1 MSESTG
7 RLKRTAGA
15 VRQRLWGTPRDW
27 INPRRKRFWALS
39 LLLLYTLAGF
49 FIVPWVA
56 RQQIIDQVGEL
67 VDRPVTLEVLRVNPF
82 VLSVEARDFAI
93 TENDAT
99 RMLSFERLYV
109 NFQLSSLFRWALTFR
124 EITLEHPSLAFV
136 RFADGR
142 TNLAQL
148 LVPAESTPAQPAEA
162 PADPDAGLLRVIVDE
177 FNLVGGGGTFTDQ
190 VPDTDF
196 VQAVGPIDVRI
207 RDISTLPE
215 DSGRQRVAVRIGDG
229 LDVAWQGSLQIEP
242 VHSAGR
248 LTASG
253 EFLPL
258 AYRYFQDQVDVQV
271 TDGKV
276 DLAFD
281 YAVALNDA
289 GTFRAN
295 VTELQ
300 VDVRDVRVTQ
310 ADRVIVDLPELRLE
324 GGHLA
329 YPEQRLG
336 ARRVSV
342 AAPKLLMWREADGTS
357 NIDQIVTP
365 APTSESAT
373 AKEDEAPADVTDT
386 DASAAGAWALSLE
399 RFEVSDL
406 QFDFDDRTLRDPEPI
421 GISDFDLRLE
431 NLDNAPDS
439 RFPLT
444 LSFKSNAGGRVTLD
458 GAMGALPAPHLDAEL
473 TVDDLALVVAQPYLN
488 DLAVVKI
495 DGGAVSTSSRLAVSA
510 EEPLSV
516 TGQLSVDSLSI
527 ASRQPEERLV
537 GWQRLGVD
545 EFNYSHAAGALEISE
560 VSVSEPYARLL
571 IAEDRTTNFQQLM
584 RQPETAP
591 ETATETA
598 AETAEDSNDPAA
610 PVKLTIGRVAI
621 DGGSADFSDLSLPL
635 PFRTRISA
643 LEGEMSTLDSSSTE
657 PSQVR
662 LDGQIEDFGLAR
674 IQGALMPLGI
684 TQNTDVELLFRNV
697 ALPDLTPY
705 TIRFAGRRVADGRM
719 EVDLRYQVKDGRM
732 TGQNSVVISDL
743 ELGERVEHPDAFDLP
758 LNLAIALLKGPD
770 GRINMDIPVDGDVN
784 DPQFR
789 IGGVI
794 AQAVANVIT
803 GIVSSP
809 FRLLG
814 RLVGMESE
822 EFDRVEFEPGSAALT
837 PPERQKLSKLGEALN
852 MRPQLALQVTG
863 VVDPDADRRALQ
875 TLTTQARIDAALAER
890 SDDEESP
897 QTMLGERRREAMEAL
912 FAADFPE
919 TSLEDVRAEFRQPAA
934 EDGANDTTRL
944 DETAYVAELEQRL
957 IAAAHVDDAQ
967 VQALGRDRAQ
977 RVSGWL
983 VENAD
988 IDPARIALAETVS
1001 GSADSGWIAM
1011 ELEVTATG
1019 NGRGADPAP

>member
-1 MSESTG
+1 MSENTG
-7 RLKRTAGA
+7 RLKRTAAA

-39 LLLLYTLAGF
+39 LLLLYTLTGF

-56 RQQIIDQVGEL
+56 KQQIIDRVGEL
-67 VDRPVTLEVLRVNPF
+67 VDRPVTLEALHVNPF

-99 RMLSFERLYV
+99 GLLSFERLYV

-142 TNLAQL
+142 TNLGQL
-148 LVPAESTPAQPAEA
+148 LVPAESTPAQPAEV

-196 VQAVGPIDVRI
+196 VQAIGPINVSI

-215 DSGRQRVAVRIGDG
+215 DSGRQRVAVRIGNE

-271 TDGKV
+271 TDGTV
-276 DLAFD
+276 DLGFD
-281 YAVALNDA
+281 YEVALDDA
-289 GTFRAN
+289 GTFRAA

-300 VDVRDVRVTQ
+300 LDVREVRVTQ
-310 ADRVIVDLPELRLE
+310 ADRAIVDLPELRLE

-329 YPEQRLG
+329 YPAQQLG

-342 AAPKLLMWREADGTS
+342 AAPALLMWREADGTS
-357 NIDQIVTP
+357 NVEQIVTP

-373 AKEDEAPADVTDT
+373 AADDN
-386 DASAAGAWALSLE
+386 ASTAGAWSLSLE

-406 QFDFDDRTLRDPEPI
+406 QFDFEDRTLRDPDPI
-421 GISDFDLRLE
+421 GISDFDLSLE

-444 LSFKSNAGGRVTLD
+444 VSFNSKAGGRVTLD
-458 GAMGALPAPHLDAEL
+458 GAMGALPAPYLDAEL
-473 TVDDLALVVAQPYLN
+473 TVDDLALGVAQPYLN

-495 DGGAVSTSSRLAVSA
+495 DGGVVSTSTRLAVSA
-510 EEPLSV
+510 EEPLSA
-516 TGQLSVDSLSI
+516 TGQLSVDGLSI
-527 ASRQPEERLV
+527 ASTQPEERLV
-537 GWQRLGVD
+537 GWQRLGVN
-545 EFNYSHAAGALEISE
+545 EFNYSHAAGALEISQ

-584 RQPETAP
+584 RQPEIAP
-591 ETATETA
+591 ETATDTA
-598 AETAEDSNDPAA
+598 AETTEGNEDSSSPAA

-635 PFRTRISA
+635 PFRTSISA
-643 LEGEMSTLDSSSTE
+643 LEGEMSTLDSSSAE

-684 TQNTDVELLFRNV
+684 TRNTDIELLFRNV

-732 TGQNSVVISDL
+732 TGQNNVVISDL

-770 GRINMDIPVDGDVN
+770 GRINMDIPVEGDVN
-784 DPQFR
+784 DPQFQ

-794 AQAVANVIT
+794 AGAVANVIT
-803 GIVSSP
+803 SIVSSP

-875 TLTTQARIDAALAER
+875 TLATRARIDAALAER
-890 SDDEESP
+890 SDDEDSP

-919 TSLEDVRAEFRQPAA
+919 TSLADVRGEFRQPAA
-934 EDGANDTTRL
+934 EDGANDAAGL

-957 IAAAHVDDAQ
+957 IDAAPVDEAQ

-977 RVSGWL
+977 RVSDWL

-988 IDPARIALAETVS
+988 IDPARITQADTATT
-1001 GSADSGWIAM
+1001 SADAGWIAM
-1011 ELEVTATG
+1011 ELEVTAT
-1019 NGRGADPAP
+1019 